1 MQLLSVQVCPYFLQ
15 VHAAALTGMSHPV
28 LVIGAGFAGLS
39 LARTL
44 LAQRIPVRI
53 FDSSPHLRNHSYGVT
68 LQSWAYK
75 PLASILSLSTET
87 DLRQSTATDSAVGG
101 LGLMNLS
108 GTPPLSASPTQGE
121 QPKCYRCSR
130 SKLSSLLAEGVD
142 IEFNS
147 KLESIH
153 SSSTGVRVCFEGG
166 KTAEGILAVG
176 ADGVH
181 SAGQF
186 VSLVCGCKLDCLPH
200 LLPYMLSLLLAVRT
214 SMLPGIKPAVIPALA
229 VNGKFSLTTSDFHAG
244 IGKHMA
250 KSQVVIGTAD
260 RTAVTV
266 SVSDHTHSDVR
277 ISWTL
282 TWQPAEV
289 NQHKSERQ
297 SIDDPNRIP
306 LSFYNRLAEMG
317 PLAEPFESVLN
328 LDSAQQTAKYN
339 WLMRSVR
346 IPQNDL
352 LQTAEKSIVMIGD
365 AAHAMPIVAGDGAS
379 HALLDGILLGKA
391 LGNAVNSAPSRAV
404 QRFYDAQHGRW
415 EAGTVYS
422 EQCFSALHKPSQQWM
437 SLLNH

>member
-1 MQLLSVQVCPYFLQ
+1 MQLLGVQASPYFLQ
-15 VHAAALTGMSHPV
+15 VHAAALIGMSQPV

-53 FDSSPHLRNHSYGVT
+53 FDSTPQLRKHSYGIT

-75 PLASILSLSTET
+75 PLASILNLSSET
-87 DLRQSTATDSAVGG
+87 DLRQRTATDSAVGG
-101 LGLMNLS
+101 LGLINLS
-108 GTPPLSASPTQGE
+108 GTSPLSASLTAG
-121 QPKCYRCSR
+121 QPECYRCSR
-130 SKLSSLLAEGVD
+130 SKLSSLLAQGVD

-153 SSSTGVRVCFEGG
+153 SSSTGVHVCFEGG

-186 VSLVCGCKLDCLPH
+186 VSLVCGCKLECLPD
-200 LLPYMLSLLLAVRT
+200 LLPKMLSLVLAVRK
-214 SMLPGIKPAVIPALA
+214 SRLPGITPTVIPALA
-229 VNGKFSLTTSDFHAG
+229 VNGSCSLATSDFHAG
-244 IGKHMA
+244 IGKHMG

-266 SVSDHTHSDVR
+266 SVSDHTPSEVR

-289 NQHKSERQ
+289 NQYKSERHCT
-297 SIDDPNRIP
+297 DDAKKIP
-306 LSFYNRLAEMG
+306 LSFYSRLAEMG
-317 PLAEPFESVLN
+317 SLAEPFQSVLN
-328 LDSAQQTAKYN
+328 LDSAKQTAKYN

-352 LQTAEKSIVMIGD
+352 LRTAEKSIVMIGD
-365 AAHAMPIVAGDGAS
+365 AAHAMPIVAGEGAS
-379 HALLDGILLGKA
+379 HALLDGVQLGEA
-391 LGNAVNSAPSRAV
+391 LGNAVNSAPSQAV
-404 QRFYDAQHGRW
+404 QRFYDAQQGRW
-415 EAGTVYS
+415 ETGTVFS
-422 EQCFSALHKPSQQWM
+422 EQCFSGLHKPSQQWM
-437 SLLNH
+437 SLVNP